1 VWKRA
6 QSRVIRNGSGEE
18 RREAR
23 EREDL
28 RIGALGSGSDY
39 SSFLDHAGVASMNL
53 GYGGEDNG
61 GIYHSVYDDFYWFT
75 HFSDSSFVYGKAL
88 AQTAGTA
95 VMRLADAD
103 LLPFGFT
110 NLAETASGYLKQLQ
124 QLRDA
129 RAEQI
134 GESNRAIGEGIYL
147 ATNDPRNPTSAPARR
162 EPPPQFNF
170 APLMNAVD
178 SLTRAA
184 SRYDKAFAAA
194 LGSGAAGVGTP
205 ARAAAIHSINE
216 RLLQAERALTS
227 TEGLNGR
234 PWYRHLLYA
243 PGFYTGYGVKTM
255 PGPREAIEQDQWK
268 SADREIAR
276 VAAAL
281 EREATLVSQLAEE
294 LSRLQ

>member
-1 VWKRA
+1 
-6 QSRVIRNGSGEE
+6 
-18 RREAR
+18 
-23 EREDL
+23 
-28 RIGALGSGSDY
+28 
-39 SSFLDHAGVASMNL
+39 MNL

-61 GIYHSVYDDFYWFT
+61 GIYHSVYDDFYWYT

-95 VMRLADAD
+95 VMRLANAD

-110 NLAETASGYLKQLQ
+110 NLAETATGYLKQLQ
-124 QLRDA
+124 QLRDT

-134 GESNRAIGEGIYL
+134 SERNRAIGEGVYL
-147 ATNDPRNPTSAPARR
+147 ATSDPRDPTSAPARR

-170 APLMNAVD
+170 APLLNAAD

-184 SRYDKAFAAA
+184 ARYDKAFATALAQNPAVVAA
-194 LGSGAAGVGTP
+194 P
-205 ARAAAIHSINE
+205 ARVATLHSVNQ

-227 TEGLNGR
+227 NEGLNGR

-268 SADREIAR
+268 STDREIAR

-294 LSRLQ
+294 LSAVR